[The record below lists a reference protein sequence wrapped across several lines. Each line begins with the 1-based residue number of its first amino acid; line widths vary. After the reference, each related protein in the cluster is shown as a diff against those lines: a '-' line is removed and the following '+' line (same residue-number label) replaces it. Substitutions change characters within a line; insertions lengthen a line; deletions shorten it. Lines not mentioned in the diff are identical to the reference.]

1 MGGDMARHV
10 MVIAVLLATP
20 FRGVSEDGSA
30 VECTGFAENQ
40 WWPVKGGIATIGDG
54 IFVGVNTRNNEVRIQ
69 TARSSGAVAWDEWT
83 GKPSDQREV
92 VVVFER
98 KVRAWSELPA
108 SFDLSKAILVSFEAD
123 RVRVFDFGRAR
134 GGFFARSAA
143 SKQSAPVDER
153 TNGEGT
159 GRSEGARAPEPG
171 RGPVNP

>member
-1 MGGDMARHV
+1 MARCV
-10 MVIAVLLATP
+10 MVVAVLLAAP
-20 FRGVSEDGSA
+20 FRGVSQDGSA
-30 VECTGFAENQ
+30 VECTGFADNQ

-69 TARSSGAVAWDEWT
+69 TVKSSGAVAWDEWT

-123 RVRVFDFGRAR
+123 RIRVFDFGRAR
-134 GGFFARSAA
+134 GGFFARPSA
-143 SKQSAPVDER
+143 SKQSAPGNER
-153 TNGEGT
+153 IKGDATR
-159 GRSEGARAPEPG
+159 RSEGARAPEPG
-171 RGPVNP
+171 RGPLNP